1 MDWLTTIPLIVGV
14 ISNLSALA
22 METLAQ
28 RLVTIML
35 AVVII
40 GGVGVFA
47 LSAFAWLW
55 LKRTVVELQPPATT
69 ARH

>member
-1 MDWLTTIPLIVGV
+1 
-14 ISNLSALA
+14 
-22 METLAQ
+22 MEALAQ
-28 RLVTIML
+28 RLVTI

-47 LSAFAWLW
+47 VSAFAWLW
-55 LKRTVVELQPPATT
+55 LKRTVVELQPSATT